1 MRWSLRDSLSFRD
14 GEERLRERGLEADHT
29 TIWCWVQHAGPELE
43 ERLRRHLK
51 PTKKSWRVAEA
62 DVCVRGRWGSLSRA
76 LDSAGAT
83 IDCVRSGWRD
93 AAAAHRLVRQALPDP
108 AHPRPRV
115 INTDRARRYGSA
127 IARMQQEG
135 IRQRRGRPRPV
146 QYVHTI
152 VEPDHRAITR
162 RVNATQGFRDVQAAR
177 RTIQGDEAMHMIRKG
192 HARQLTART
201 KTANGNGLR
210 HDGGCGRPL
219 RRSGLQRGPAVRPP
233 ETVVAMAVAD
243 HAFKAGREPG
253 DDGVTI

>member
-29 TIWCWVQHAGPELE
+29 TIWRWVQHDGPDLE

-51 PTKKSWRVAEA
+51 PTKKSWRVDET

-83 IDCVRSGWRD
+83 IDFVRSGWRD
-93 AAAAHRLVRQALPDP
+93 AAVANRLVRQALSDP

-115 INTDRARRYGSA
+115 INTDRARRDGAA
-127 IARMQQEG
+127 IASMQQEG

-162 RVNATQGFRDVQAAR
+162 HANATQGFRDVEAIQAAR
-177 RTIQGDEAMHMIRKG
+177 RTIQGYEGAMHMIRKG
-192 HARQLTART
+192 HARWV
-201 KTANGNGLR
+201 
-210 HDGGCGRPL
+210 
-219 RRSGLQRGPAVRPP
+219 SGSAVRQQMQCIHHLF
-233 ETVVAMAVAD
+233 EVAA
-243 HAFKAGREPG
+243 
-253 DDGVTI
+253 

>member
-1 MRWSLRDSLSFRD
+1 MVKQAIRPAIFTWRQTEPELILCAVRWSLRDSLSFRD

-29 TIWCWVQHAGPELE
+29 TICCWVQHDGPDLE

-51 PTKKSWRVAEA
+51 PTQRSWRVDET

-83 IDCVRSGWRD
+83 IDFVRSGWRA
-93 AAAAHRLVRQALPDP
+93 AAAAHRLVRQALSDP

-135 IRQRRGRPRPV
+135 ILQRRGRPRPV
-146 QYVHTI
+146 QYVHNI

-162 RVNATQGFRDVQAAR
+162 RVNATQGFRDVQAVQAAR
-177 RTIQGDEAMHMIRKG
+177 RTIQGYELMHMIRNG
-192 HARQLTART
+192 QARWV
-201 KTANGNGLR
+201 
-210 HDGGCGRPL
+210 
-219 RRSGLQRGPAVRPP
+219 SGSAVRQQRPCIHHLF
-233 ETVVAMAVAD
+233 EVAA
-243 HAFKAGREPG
+243 
-253 DDGVTI
+253 